1 MKDWGWGNQ
10 RRLHVR
16 FLEVG
21 EIKTKTQ
28 TKRGTVVRKE
38 NGNLEDYKH

>member
-1 MKDWGWGNQ
+1 MKDWDWGNQ

-21 EIKTKTQ
+21 EKKTKTQ
-28 TKRGTVVRKE
+28 TKIPVIRKE